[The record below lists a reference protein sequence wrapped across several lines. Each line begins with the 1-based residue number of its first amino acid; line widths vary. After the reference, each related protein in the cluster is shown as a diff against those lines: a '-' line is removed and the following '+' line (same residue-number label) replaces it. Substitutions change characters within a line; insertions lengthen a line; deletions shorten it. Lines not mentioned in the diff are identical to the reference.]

1 MRPTFP
7 TFAALL
13 SGLSLLGGACFAQA
27 DDERDPDRVKVEI
40 KAQIGETDADS
51 GPAFAFSG
59 KLYPNQKAFI
69 DSGARCS
76 TRHVS
81 DFEQRLLEMS
91 HVSWRAARAAEG
103 QSLELR
109 PPGSVTIPV
118 WVHVIN
124 QGTGIANGDI
134 PQSQIDA
141 QINVLNAAYASSGSP
156 FAYQLAGVTRTTNA
170 AWYTMQPGTS
180 AESQAKNALRVGGPG
195 TLNLY
200 TANPGGGLLGW
211 ATFPQDYA
219 GGPKMDG
226 VVVLFSSV
234 PGGSATPYNEGDTA
248 THEIGHWLG
257 LYHTFQGG
265 CTKKNDQVSD
275 TPAEKSAAFG
285 CPVGRNSCRL
295 KAGLDPITNFMDYTD
310 DSCMNAFTAGQ
321 DTRMDSLHQQYRSQ
335 L

>member
-1 MRPTFP
+1 MKTTFP
-7 TFAALL
+7 TLAGVLAC
-13 SGLSLLGGACFAQA
+13 LSLLGGACFAQA
-27 DDERDPDRVKVEI
+27 DNARDADRAKADI

-51 GPAFAFSG
+51 GPAFSFSG
-59 KLYPNQKAFI
+59 KQYPNQKAFI

-81 DFEQRLLEMS
+81 EIEQRFFELSL
-91 HVSWRAARAAEG
+91 VSWRAERAAEG
-103 QSLELR
+103 RSVELR

-156 FAYQLAGVTRTTNA
+156 FVYALAGVTRTTNA
-170 AWYTMQPGTS
+170 TWYTMQPGTS

-219 GGPKMDG
+219 GSPKMDG

-265 CTKKNDQVSD
+265 CTKANDQVSD

-285 CPVGRNSCRL
+285 CPVGRNTCRL
-295 KAGLDPITNFMDYTD
+295 KPGLDPITNFMDYTD
-310 DSCMNAFTAGQ
+310 DSCMDNFTAGQ
-321 DTRMDSLHQQYRSQ
+321 DTRMDGLHQQYRSQ